1 MPRFTMTHSRGDM
14 ARLAEWLDR
23 QEGAMAMPAKVANA
37 VRQCLEEA
45 VANLIDHTPP
55 VADETISVE
64 LNWQGGTLEAT
75 LEDQGPPFDPRNAP
89 PMVRATSLETV
100 EPGGWGIHLIR
111 AFASDIAYETNG
123 GRNRLRLRFA
133 PQVAQSAA
141 IPTAAC

>member
-1 MPRFTMTHSRGDM
+1 MARFTMTHSRLDM
-14 ARLAEWLDR
+14 ARLAAWLDR
-23 QEGAMAMPAKVANA
+23 EEQAMAMPGKVAYA

-64 LNWQGGTLEAT
+64 LNWQGSTLEAT
-75 LEDQGPPFDPRNAP
+75 VEDQGPPFDPRNAA

-133 PQVAQSAA
+133 QPASAPL
-141 IPTAAC
+141 PTL